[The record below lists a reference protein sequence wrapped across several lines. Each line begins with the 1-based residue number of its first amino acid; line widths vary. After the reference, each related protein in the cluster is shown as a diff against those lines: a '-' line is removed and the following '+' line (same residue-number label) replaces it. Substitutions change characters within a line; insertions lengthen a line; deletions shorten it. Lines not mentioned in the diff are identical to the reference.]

1 VFLSLVTIL
10 FETRFGNM
18 GLQWKEL
25 PPNIGGELEESLL
38 KNIKSMNEVEL
49 SCFMKGSV
57 AMGYEWN
64 KREKVKEMIFKR
76 FNELYGGNSGE
87 TASGRGI
94 ASIVYNWGE
103 TELKWE
109 ELSPDTQNI
118 CYHGIERYA
127 SSFNPQIV
135 TNIIFG

>member
-1 VFLSLVTIL
+1 MERSLIFSFSNRL
-10 FETRFGNM
+10 RETE
-18 GLQWKEL
+18 LQWKEL
-25 PPNIGGELEESLL
+25 PVKIRERLEESLL
-38 KNIKSMNEVEL
+38 KNINTMNEVEL

-57 AMGYEWN
+57 GIGYEWN
-64 KREKVKEMIFKR
+64 NREKVKEMLFKR
-76 FNELYGGNSGE
+76 FRELYGGNSGE

>member
-1 VFLSLVTIL
+1 LKL
-10 FETRFGNM
+10 
-18 GLQWKEL
+18 GLEIWDWQWKEL

-76 FNELYGGNSGE
+76 FNELYCGNSGE

-103 TELKWE
+103 LGLRWE
-109 ELSPDTQNI
+109 ELSLSLQSSCWN
-118 CYHGIERYA
+118 GIHQCA
-127 SSFNPQIV
+127 SSFDSQAV
-135 TNIIFG
+135 SNIIFG